1 LYALMEYRFN
11 SLHALMEYR
20 FNSLHALMEYRFN
33 SLYALMEYRFNSLY
47 ALMEYRFNSL
57 YALIE
62 YNRFNQRLIMLY
74 FLISLKAIN
83 NMEKHQGLARLE
95 VRIMCICGMEK
106 LHMYTLTSVS

>member
-1 LYALMEYRFN
+1 MHNKAFKFFFTNLYRHYSFN

-20 FNSLHALMEYRFN
+20 LN
-33 SLYALMEYRFNSLY
+33 SLYAH
-47 ALMEYRFNSL
+47 
-57 YALIE
+57 IE
-62 YNRFNQRLIMLY
+62 YNRFNQRLIKLY